1 MPSAGSFDLP
11 QHPDGLRFP
20 HTSQIVVTSVM
31 GALVLVFACYAVRE
45 IVRHRSYLLALLLIG
60 GGISYLNEPID
71 DVLGCLYHPV
81 DGQWTV
87 LDTFAKVPLWGLGI
101 YVVFFGGMPYLIL
114 KALERGVTRRQ
125 LWQWVGILFVVDVAV
140 EIPILARDMYVYYA
154 DPPFDVAGFPLY
166 WLFINVG
173 GPFEVAVLLYA
184 ARHLFTGWRAAYLV
198 ALPTVCDAAGSIAV
212 GWPIYSALNAQASQP
227 VKWVAGAATIALG
240 YLLLDLTITW
250 AARKSGQAEP
260 DRDVAYSVFQTTSVA
275 ASSSSSASSPSALS
289 TN

>member
-101 YVVFFGGMPYLIL
+101 YIVFFGGMPYLIL

-140 EIPILARDMYVYYA
+140 EIPILARHMYLYYA
-154 DPPFDVAGFPLY
+154 DPPFDVAGF
-166 WLFINVG
+166 
-173 GPFEVAVLLYA
+173 
-184 ARHLFTGWRAAYLV
+184 
-198 ALPTVCDAAGSIAV
+198 
-212 GWPIYSALNAQASQP
+212 
-227 VKWVAGAATIALG
+227 GAATIALG